1 MFWNEGSTQPR
12 LSFPTRTIGSGTAA
26 IEEYIIP
33 EEQKDRVLEDLYP
46 FEPLPKLTDMM
57 FDLHEEKPFHV
68 REFRVVRGKAMD
80 YLVSPYFFN
89 SGGTVVDWMP
99 PDFKPGETLAR
110 RIRGSS
116 ASILTIFAGPREMS
130 H

>member
-1 MFWNEGSTQPR
+1 MFWNKGPILPR
-12 LSFPTRTIGSGTAA
+12 LLFPTRTIGTGTAA

-33 EEQKDRVLEDLYP
+33 EEQKDRVLEDMYP
-46 FEPLPKLTDMM
+46 FEPIPKLTDMM
-57 FDLHEEKPFHV
+57 FDLHEERPFQV
-68 REFRVVRGKAMD
+68 REFRVVRGKSMD
-80 YLVSPYFFN
+80 YLVSPYFFR
-89 SGGTVVDWMP
+89 SGGTVMDWMP

-116 ASILTIFAGPREMS
+116 ASILTVFAGPRETS

>member
-1 MFWNEGSTQPR
+1 MFKKRGPVLPR
-12 LSFPTRTIGSGTAA
+12 LSYPTRTVAAGTAA

-33 EEQKDRVLEDLYP
+33 PEEKGRVLEAMYP
-46 FEPLPKLTDMM
+46 FEPVPKLTDMM
-57 FDLHEEKPFHV
+57 FDLHEEKPFQV
-68 REFRVVRGKAMD
+68 REFRVVRGKSMD

-89 SGGTVVDWMP
+89 SGGTVMDWMP
-99 PDFKPGETLAR
+99 PDFKPGTTMSR

-116 ASILTIFAGPREMS
+116 VSVMTVSIGPRQTC

>member
-1 MFWNEGSTQPR
+1 MFWNKGSTQPR
-12 LSFPTRTIGSGTAA
+12 LSFPTRTIGTGTAA

-33 EEQKDRVLEDLYP
+33 EEQKDRVLEDMYP
-46 FEPLPKLTDMM
+46 FEPIPKLTDMM
-57 FDLHEEKPFHV
+57 FDIHQEEPFQV
-68 REFRVVRGKAMD
+68 RQFRVIRGKSMD
-80 YLVSPYFFN
+80 YLVSPYFFK
-89 SGGTVVDWMP
+89 SGGTVMDWMP

-116 ASILTIFAGPREMS
+116 ASILTVFTGPRATA

>member
-1 MFWNEGSTQPR
+1 MFWNKGSTLPR
-12 LSFPTRTIGSGTAA
+12 LSFATRTIGTGTAA

-33 EEQKDRVLEDLYP
+33 EEQKDRVLEDMYP
-46 FEPLPKLTDMM
+46 FEPIPKLTDMM
-57 FDLHEEKPFHV
+57 FDLHEERPFQV
-68 REFRVVRGKAMD
+68 REFRVVRGKSMD

-89 SGGTVVDWMP
+89 SGGTVMDWMP

-116 ASILTIFAGPREMS
+116 ASILTIFAGPHETS

>member
-1 MFWNEGSTQPR
+1 MFWNKGSAQPR
-12 LSFPTRTIGSGTAA
+12 LSFPTRTIGTGTAA

-33 EEQKDRVLEDLYP
+33 EEQKDRVLEDMYP
-46 FEPLPKLTDMM
+46 FEPIPKLTDMM
-57 FDLHEEKPFHV
+57 FDIHQEEPFQV
-68 REFRVVRGKAMD
+68 RQFRVVRGKTMD

-89 SGGTVVDWMP
+89 SGGTVMDWMP

-116 ASILTIFAGPREMS
+116 ASILTVFAGPRETS

>member
-1 MFWNEGSTQPR
+1 MFQKNGSTLPR

-33 EEQKDRVLEDLYP
+33 EEEKDRVLEDMYP
-46 FEPLPKLTDMM
+46 FEPIPKLTDMM
-57 FDLHEEKPFHV
+57 FDLYEEESFQV
-68 REFRVVRGKAMD
+68 WEFRVVRGKSMD

-116 ASILTIFAGPREMS
+116 ASILTVFAGPRETS

>member
-1 MFWNEGSTQPR
+1 MFWNKGSTLPR
-12 LSFPTRTIGSGTAA
+12 LSFPTRTIGTGTAA

-33 EEQKDRVLEDLYP
+33 EEQKDRVLEDMYP
-46 FEPLPKLTDMM
+46 FEPIPKLTDMM
-57 FDLHEEKPFHV
+57 FDLHEERPFQV
-68 REFRVVRGKAMD
+68 REFRVVRGKSMD
-80 YLVSPYFFN
+80 YLVSPYFFK
-89 SGGTVVDWMP
+89 SGGTVMDWMP

-116 ASILTIFAGPREMS
+116 ASILTVFAGPRETS

>member
-1 MFWNEGSTQPR
+1 MFWNKGLNLPR
-12 LSFPTRTIGSGTAA
+12 LSFPTRTIGTGTAA

-33 EEQKDRVLEDLYP
+33 EEEKDRVLEDMYP
-46 FEPLPKLTDMM
+46 FEPVPKLTDMM
-57 FDLHEEKPFHV
+57 FDLHEEKPFQV
-68 REFRVVRGKAMD
+68 REFRVVRGKSMD

-116 ASILTIFAGPREMS
+116 ASILTVFAGPRETP

>member
-1 MFWNEGSTQPR
+1 MFQKNGSALPR
-12 LSFPTRTIGSGTAA
+12 LSFPTRTIGAGTAA

-33 EEQKDRVLEDLYP
+33 EEHKDRVLEDLYP

-57 FDLHEEKPFHV
+57 FDLHEEKPFQV
-68 REFRVVRGKAMD
+68 REFRVVRGNAMD
-80 YLVSPYFFN
+80 YLVSPYFYN

-116 ASILTIFAGPREMS
+116 ASILTVFAGPRETS